1 MDVYLVPVGD
11 DRCELYCERTEHADA
26 GDEPAAPATLWRRA
40 TAIFH
45 RALAEGERARHA
57 PPPDND
63 APHGR
68 VRRWFTRK
76 LAEAVAEQR
85 LLWYL
90 RNETHVQLV
99 HPDDLTGQAAIDLSR
114 RSLGADRDKH
124 FRWTIID
131 AVLALLCTPIALLP
145 GPNVFAYYFI
155 FRSVGHY
162 LSWRGAGQ
170 GLTAITWQPQP
181 SPHLTALREAL
192 HLSDDDRGQRLDEI
206 GAALGLDRLASFVD
220 GG

>member
-11 DRCELYCERTEHADA
+11 DRYELYCERVERADA
-26 GDEPAAPATLWRRA
+26 GDDTAPPTGWRRV
-40 TAIFH
+40 TAIFQ

-85 LLWYL
+85 LLWHL
-90 RNETHVQLV
+90 RNETHVTLV
-99 HPDDLTGQAAIDLSR
+99 HPDDLTPQAAIDLSR
-114 RSLGADRDKH
+114 KSLGADRDKH
-124 FRWTIID
+124 FRWAIID
-131 AVLALLCTPIALLP
+131 AVLALLCAPIALLP

-155 FRSVGHY
+155 FRGVGHY

-170 GLTAITWQPQP
+170 GLTAITWQPRP
-181 SPHLTALREAL
+181 SPHLTELRRVL
-192 HLSDDDRGQRLDEI
+192 HLAADVRGQRLDEI
-206 GAALGLDRLASFVD
+206 AAALGLDRLASFVD

>member
-11 DRCELYCERTEHADA
+11 DRDELYCERMERADA
-26 GDEPAAPATLWRRA
+26 GDDEAPATGWRRV
-40 TAIFH
+40 TAILH

-57 PPPDND
+57 PAPDND
-63 APHGR
+63 APHSR

-85 LLWYL
+85 LLWHL
-90 RNETHVQLV
+90 RHETHVRLV
-99 HPDDLTGQAAIDLSR
+99 HADDLTAQMAIDRSR

-124 FRWTIID
+124 FRWAIID
-131 AVLALLCTPIALLP
+131 AVLALLCAPIALLP

-170 GLTAITWQPQP
+170 GLTAITWQPES
-181 SPHLTALREAL
+181 SPHLTALRQAL
-192 HLSDDDRGQRLDEI
+192 HLTDDVRGQRLDEI
-206 GAALGLDRLASFVD
+206 AAALGLDRLASFVD